1 MKSFIIKIGVY
12 AMLVVLGLLCF
23 ELSLYTQEN
32 EYSYKKHYIESHL
45 DDIKVLTLG
54 SSLFEISV
62 DPSMIGEGVFNGNLS
77 GIGSLYANSATY
89 QMACEYVP
97 KMKNLKTLIVTFP
110 INEVYRGSGDW
121 EFIQRPASRTCQ
133 CMRVKYLHALTD
145 VRDIVYW
152 SELINSKMDYVGRFK
167 KTDYATRIC
176 DSLGFRSNNRDLKDR
191 KKGWDSA
198 YIMKPDEW
206 KEHLLN
212 YKKTSD
218 DTRFVV
224 EAYNDVAE
232 LCKKRGVN
240 LIAIATPYYKTR
252 TDQITEKEIADYH
265 FAVAEIKKKH
275 PEVQFYDFTY
285 DKRFT
290 SDDFQD
296 PLHLNN
302 NGARKFSLIIKN
314 EILKW

>member
-1 MKSFIIKIGVY
+1 
-12 AMLVVLGLLCF
+12 
-23 ELSLYTQEN
+23 
-32 EYSYKKHYIESHL
+32 
-45 DDIKVLTLG
+45 
-54 SSLFEISV
+54 
-62 DPSMIGEGVFNGNLS
+62 
-77 GIGSLYANSATY
+77 
-89 QMACEYVP
+89 
-97 KMKNLKTLIVTFP
+97 
-110 INEVYRGSGDW
+110 
-121 EFIQRPASRTCQ
+121 
-133 CMRVKYLHALTD
+133 
-145 VRDIVYW
+145 
-152 SELINSKMDYVGRFK
+152 
-167 KTDYATRIC
+167 
-176 DSLGFRSNNRDLKDR
+176 
-191 KKGWDSA
+191 
-198 YIMKPDEW
+198 MKPDEW

-212 YKKTSD
+212 DKKTSD

-232 LCKKRGVN
+232 LCKKHGVN